1 MRLALCG
8 LFFFSSRRRHT
19 RLQGDWSSDVC
30 SSDLRGETAQELQR
44 DGPEH
49 PDERIPQR
57 EPEGLVTQQARVVP
71 EPDEPV
77 LLRLDE
83 HVVEEAHV
91 HGLQDRDDDR
101 AAESDGDRNQ
111 VEVARH
117 ELPGPPGGE
126 GARERDGDRGVRG
139 RHQVMFFASTS
150 ANLSRNSRAVSLP
163 TSACW
168 KSGTPAESSLPPHPA
183 WARYGLTIE
192 NGKDRMKPA

>member
-1 MRLALCG
+1 
-8 LFFFSSRRRHT
+8 
-19 RLQGDWSSDVC
+19 
-30 SSDLRGETAQELQR
+30 
-44 DGPEH
+44 
-49 PDERIPQR
+49 
-57 EPEGLVTQQARVVP
+57 
-71 EPDEPV
+71 

-117 ELPGPPGGE
+117 AFPGPPGGE

-168 KSGTPAESSLPPHPA
+168 KSGTPSESSLPPHPA

-192 NGKDRMKPA
+192 NGKDLMKPAQDGSLANSGRSARVLRAGRRPRASQYSKFGAPSMSH